1 MLTRPSIFDKSSGH
15 PAVAWAQSN
24 GNFGNWLKAGL
35 FGVPPMVSRSTSKPV
50 PSARC
55 LPRLKSLLM
64 KTAGLTDVLRT
75 ALAPLADHIDVAF
88 VHGSIARGNERQG
101 SDVDM
106 MVVGD
111 ALFAD
116 VVAAIGPAQEQL
128 QREVNPTVYPPA
140 EFQMKL
146 AAGHHFLKRVMA
158 GNKVFLIGDERGL
171 ERLAEERSAD

>member
-1 MLTRPSIFDKSSGH
+1 MF
-15 PAVAWAQSN
+15 AE
-24 GNFGNWLKAGL
+24 
-35 FGVPPMVSRSTSKPV
+35 
-50 PSARC
+50 
-55 LPRLKSLLM
+55 LKSLLM